1 MGRSTTNQSWFF
13 HGFHGVS
20 MVWNLLVTMGIL
32 WWTVIFRGELWWD
45 WREIEWWM
53 NVFFTANQHYM
64 WYLVAS
70 ENCVYSCIFL
80 FVAIWIEG
88 NKSINHRIGGTPR
101 FSDKPPIEQVRRK
114 WSLFQFRG
122 YDEMNWS
129 IFANILNFDWWL
141 VINQNNPHPQ
151 CTWWIFHSCLIT
163 SLFGLRISKNII
175 IDTRKFIVFLL

>member
-1 MGRSTTNQSWFF
+1 VNCDGIEGRLS
-13 HGFHGVS
+13 
-20 MVWNLLVTMGIL
+20 
-32 WWTVIFRGELWWD
+32 D
-45 WREIEWWM
+45 EWM
-53 NVFFTANQHYM
+53 FFFTANQHYM

-114 WSLFQFRG
+114 WSLVQFRG

-175 IDTRKFIVFLL
+175 IDTRKFRVFLV